1 MDTVSDFRSE
11 RFDRAGEEPGGALTL
26 DLRQIW
32 AMIYRNRLIMVLAMV
47 ICLALGVLY
56 LALATPTFTAT
67 ASVQI
72 EEQSARVLKSD
83 ELEPARNPLDA
94 ERFLKTQVD
103 IIRSRAVALSVIRE
117 QKLVNNPAFL
127 EAMGVSGEAKTN
139 GILNRQQAEQE
150 RLLALLADN
159 LVVHLPTQSRVVS
172 ISFTSPDPH
181 VAARIA
187 NSFAENYI
195 RTDLQRKYS
204 TSAYARQF
212 LANQLA
218 TARVQLERSERA
230 ALAYASDQRLIDA
243 SNAATTKGE
252 ATTPKSL
259 TVSRLV
265 TLNTA
270 YANAVA
276 ARIQAQQKWEQAQG
290 ASFMNLPEVL
300 SNQAIQDL
308 LQKRAVLNAEY
319 RDQLQTR
326 KAEFPAVQQARA
338 QIQELDRQIA
348 TISGSIRNTLR
359 SQFEVARRQEASLQG
374 QMGGLESATLDEQ
387 QRNVQLSILQ
397 RATDTNRSLY
407 DTLLQRYREL
417 SAEAGVQANNIQ
429 LVDKADVP
437 SKPISPRLIVTLL
450 LALVGGIVAGIAA
463 AFAIEHLNDTV
474 RSGEELGQKLGL
486 PLLGAVPEVKGVSEE
501 LENPKSA
508 VSEAYNSIRASLL
521 MSSRHGFPRSLAL
534 TSIQPSEGKTTTAF
548 SISKGIARVG
558 KRVVV
563 VDCDLRRPALHKAFE
578 LANRPGVSEFLSG
591 QMPIEPL
598 LQSTEF
604 ENVSI
609 VTCGLIPPNPT
620 ELLSGSLFSQMLTE
634 LGQRFDVVIV
644 DAPPILGLA
653 DAVLISS
660 QVEAAVLVMQ
670 AGRNY
675 RGALRTSVARLHKA
689 GVNVIGALLTKQ
701 NLRNLGYAYDYKY
714 QYSYGDEPNKEK

>member
-1 MDTVSDFRSE
+1 MDSATEFRGA
-11 RFDRAGEEPGGALTL
+11 RADRTEEEPGGMLAF

-32 AMIYRNRLIMVLAMV
+32 AMVYRNRLIMIIAMA
-47 ICLALGVLY
+47 ICLLLGVLY
-56 LALATPTFTAT
+56 LVLATPVFTAT

-72 EEQSARVLKSD
+72 EEQSARVLKTD

-103 IIRSRAVALSVIRE
+103 IIRSRAVALAVIRE
-117 QKLVNNPAFL
+117 QKLANNPGFL
-127 EAMGVSGEAKTN
+127 EAMGVSGEAKSN

-150 RLLALLADN
+150 RLLKLLADN

-172 ISFTSPDPH
+172 ISFNSPDPH
-181 VAARIA
+181 ISARLA

-212 LANQLA
+212 LANQLE

-230 ALAYASDQRLIDA
+230 ALAYASDKRLIDA

-252 ATTPKSL
+252 PNTPKSL

-265 TLNTA
+265 TLNSA

-276 ARIQAQQKWEQAQG
+276 NRIQAQQKWEQAQG

-300 SNQAIQDL
+300 ANQAIQDL
-308 LQKRAVLNAEY
+308 LQKRAVANAEY

-326 KAEFPAVQQARA
+326 KAEFPAVQQAKA

-348 TISGSIRNTLR
+348 AISASIRNTLR
-359 SQFEVARRQEASLQG
+359 SQFDVARRQEASLRS
-374 QMGGLESATLDEQ
+374 QMGGLEAATLDEQ

-407 DTLLQRYREL
+407 DSLLQRYREL

-429 LVDKADVP
+429 LVDRAVVP
-437 SKPISPRLIVTLL
+437 SKPVSPRLIVTLL
-450 LALVGGIVAGIAA
+450 LALVGGIVSGVAA

-474 RSGEELGQKLGL
+474 RSGEELDQKLGL
-486 PLLGAVPEVKGVSEE
+486 PLLGAIPEVKGVAEE
-501 LENPKSA
+501 LEDPKSA
-508 VSEAYNSIRASLL
+508 VSEAYNSIRAALL
-521 MSSRHGFPRSLAL
+521 MSSRHGLPRSLAF

-578 LANRPGVSEFLSG
+578 IANRAGVSEFLSG

-598 LQSTEF
+598 VQSTEF

-609 VTCGLIPPNPT
+609 VTCGLIPHNPT
-620 ELLSGSLFSQMLTE
+620 ELLSGPLFGQMLNE
-634 LGQRFDVVIV
+634 LGARFDIVIV
-644 DAPPILGLA
+644 DTPPILGLA
-653 DAVLISS
+653 DAVLITS
-660 QVEAAVLVMQ
+660 QVEAVVLVMQ
-670 AGRNY
+670 SGRNY
-675 RGALRTSVARLHKA
+675 RGALRTSVARLHRA
-689 GVNVIGALLTKQ
+689 GVNLIGALLTKQ
-701 NLRNLGYAYDYKY
+701 NLRNLGFSYDYKY
-714 QYSYGDEPNKEK
+714 QYSYGEKTREG